1 MEEKIKLGAS
11 VPEGCK
17 LNSIRE
23 KGISNT
29 LSPLDMNR
37 ELREAA
43 MCKAAEHLIFQLAQL
58 SDYEKEQVNIFPK
71 KLIGLVDGVSH
82 EMIPLISKRF
92 ARSLVLDKSRSMLA
106 PVDCELSNAFVQ
118 QYSVHLFQYEPMANA
133 KRAAQW
139 FLDNNFVI
147 TLDPELARDQRLLTG
162 IKDALRQVDEAFV
175 QVSAVKAGFTVNE
188 LSGLFPRH
196 KKSRF
201 ADLMLYSNQVR
212 TKGNVVKLYPQEV
225 QCYKDLVG
233 KYLPHSNN
241 ILEAKLLAYNDLVET
256 EEQVYPISSYEQGLE
271 DFNI

>member
-1 MEEKIKLGAS
+1 
-11 VPEGCK
+11 
-17 LNSIRE
+17 
-23 KGISNT
+23 
-29 LSPLDMNR
+29 
-37 ELREAA
+37 
-43 MCKAAEHLIFQLAQL
+43 
-58 SDYEKEQVNIFPK
+58 
-71 KLIGLVDGVSH
+71 
-82 EMIPLISKRF
+82 
-92 ARSLVLDKSRSMLA
+92 
-106 PVDCELSNAFVQ
+106 
-118 QYSVHLFQYEPMANA
+118 MANA

-147 TLDPELARDQRLLTG
+147 TLDLELAREQRLLTG
-162 IKDALRQVDEAFV
+162 IKDALNQVDEAFM

-225 QCYKDLVG
+225 QCYKERIE